1 MSTNSVLTRCKVRY
15 FHVTPLVLAMS
26 TNSVLTRCEQRAV
39 HFFQRN
45 LQLNIHL
52 SSYNSCFFKPDSC
65 FSKDIPVA
73 PQLWCNCLTAVGQR
87 ECPLEKQKSGTLK
100 RI

>member
-1 MSTNSVLTRCKVRY
+1 
-15 FHVTPLVLAMS
+15 MS

-65 FSKDIPVA
+65 FFKGHSHCP
-73 PQLWCNCLTAVGQR
+73 TTVGQLPHNCGATKISFR
-87 ECPLEKQKSGTLK
+87 KTKIGDFETEVMGRNVAQTPCGV
-100 RI
+100 